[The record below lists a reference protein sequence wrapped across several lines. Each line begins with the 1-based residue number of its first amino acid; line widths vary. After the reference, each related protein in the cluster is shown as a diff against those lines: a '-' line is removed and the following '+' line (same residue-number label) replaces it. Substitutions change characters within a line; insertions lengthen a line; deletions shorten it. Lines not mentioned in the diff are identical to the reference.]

1 MTAANNEIIDAEAW
15 SSLAAPLDFVLNL
28 GDGAADEVDL
38 IVEVVLIVTLDKV
51 VSTVNV
57 VGVFNDSSN
66 EDGAWA
72 FEVETTVVFSDDGVS
87 TVAASE
93 VEATAGFSDEEVST
107 VAASELEATAG
118 FSDEEVSIVSSAE
131 VVAAVPLTEVDSSV
145 VATEDEIS
153 IVATLEVT
161 DDSSVVLLNNEDNDV
176 VT

>member
-93 VEATAGFSDEEVST
+93 VEATAGFSDEEVS
-107 VAASELEATAG
+107 
-118 FSDEEVSIVSSAE
+118 IVSSAE

>member
-72 FEVETTVVFSDDGVS
+72 FEVEATVVFSDDGVS

-93 VEATAGFSDEEVST
+93 V
-107 VAASELEATAG
+107 EATAG

>member
-57 VGVFNDSSN
+57 VGVFNDSSD

-93 VEATAGFSDEEVST
+93 V
-107 VAASELEATAG
+107 EATAG